1 VVPPDPVA
9 PSDLNNPN
17 LRALLRRALVTNLR
31 VTTTSTAVPNT
42 NAVVPVGNLFVH
54 FRTDPALAPTPGNNA
69 FLSLAATLP
78 PGSRTPQQARA
89 AVINLADQALGFR
102 RTLPAQ
108 LFQPFATIVLRA
120 READQATASQG
131 IVIGGRMAGEI
142 HIRGN
147 TIDGVLQGIH
157 VGLSHRAPQ
166 RSQPDEAGT
175 INIDGN
181 TIRTRIGSTA
191 VRARHGVFIG
201 SCRSLVIE
209 RNHLDVDRVGG
220 STAPIEGIRI
230 YGTIGR
236 RMIVRENHLQRFTT
250 GIVAAPFVVAADR
263 TRRNQWLIGDNI
275 AEGASAPVAVSAAVQ
290 QMENAIGRQVIRRP
304 ENYA

>member
-1 VVPPDPVA
+1 
-9 PSDLNNPN
+9 LNNPN
-17 LRALLRRALVTNLR
+17 LRAVLRRALVTNLR
-31 VTTTSTAVPNT
+31 VTTTSAAVPNT
-42 NAVVPVGNLFVH
+42 NAVVPVGGLFVH
-54 FRTDPALAPTPGNNA
+54 FRTDPALAPPAGNNA
-69 FLSLAATLP
+69 FLRLVAALP

-89 AVINLADQALGFR
+89 LVYDLADQALGYR
-102 RTLPAQ
+102 RTLPIP
-108 LFQPFATIVLRA
+108 LFAAFATIVQRA
-120 READQATASQG
+120 RDADQATASQG
-131 IVIGGRMAGEI
+131 IVVGGRMAGEI

-166 RSQPDEAGT
+166 QSQPDQAGT

-181 TIRTRIGSTA
+181 TILTRIGSTA

-220 STAPIEGIRI
+220 SVAPIEGIRVF
-230 YGTIGR
+230 GTIGR

-250 GIVAAPFVVAADR
+250 GIIVAPFVESADR
-263 TRRNQWLIGDNI
+263 TRRNQWLVSENI
-275 AEGASAPVAVSAAVQ
+275 AEGAAVPVAVSAAVQ
-290 QMENAIGRQVIRRP
+290 QMENAIGRAVIRRP
-304 ENYA
+304 DNYA